1 MGDGSVGRVSDG
13 LLSIGAFSRASFL
26 SVKMLRAYHESG
38 ILVPDRVDPQTG
50 YRAYHAA
57 QLTDAAVIR
66 RLRSL
71 DLPLA
76 QVREVVEARDPQVT
90 RRVLADHESVMRSK
104 LDDVTRI
111 VAELQDGV
119 ERPGLHTPVHVTTRA
134 AAHTLAMS
142 GSVTEDNFA
151 EFLGASFAALAG
163 VAERLGVEPAGPPGA
178 LFPPEILDDNAE
190 LVEAFLPL
198 GAPVALPDDRGGV
211 RLGELP
217 ATTVAVAVHVGRYET
232 MGDTYRHLGAW
243 VARHATPTDERV
255 REVYEVSYDETQDPE
270 RFRTE
275 IQWPI
280 VHQRT

>member
-1 MGDGSVGRVSDG
+1 MGDPKLDPVSDG

-26 SVKMLRAYHESG
+26 SVKMLRAYHEAG
-38 ILVPDRVDPQTG
+38 ILVPARVDPQTG
-50 YRAYHAA
+50 YRAYHAG

-76 QVREVVEARDPQVT
+76 QVREVVEARDPDVT
-90 RRVLADHESVMRSK
+90 RRILARHEEVMRSK
-104 LDDVTRI
+104 LDEVTRI

-119 ERPGLHTPVHVTTRA
+119 ERPGFHTPVHVTTRA
-134 AAHTLAMS
+134 SFHTLAVRGTVS
-142 GSVTEDNFA
+142 EANFA
-151 EFLGASFAALAG
+151 AFLDASFAELG
-163 VAERLGVEPAGPPGA
+163 GMAEKLGVEPAGPPGA
-178 LFPPEILDDNAE
+178 LFPPQILDDSDE
-190 LVEAFLPL
+190 LVEAYLPL
-198 GAPVALPDDRGGV
+198 AAPVALPDRRGGV
-211 RLGELP
+211 LLGELP
-217 ATTVAVAVHVGRYET
+217 ATTVAVAVHMGTYET

-255 REVYEVSYDETQDPE
+255 REVYEVSYDQTNDPE